1 MCGDSLIGFEIAG
14 LKPEEGG
21 NESSCCGSPYIIIGS
36 VYSRLWFRGPF
47 FGSCWG
53 REQQQPSRRIDSD
66 AGSDGDTWTD
76 AAKADGDTCADAP
89 FFAFDT
95 ERGRRMPDDVSFA
108 QRDAF
113 EKPEARVYSWLCL

>member
-1 MCGDSLIGFEIAG
+1 
-14 LKPEEGG
+14 
-21 NESSCCGSPYIIIGS
+21 
-36 VYSRLWFRGPF
+36 LWFRGPF

-66 AGSDGDTWTD
+66 AGSDGDAWTD
-76 AAKADGDTCADAP
+76 AAKADGDTCADRDTDAKADGDTCADAP